1 MTSDFWAASGF
12 RLLRRDDRGYLAV
25 TDDYLRVYFMRPEVR
40 PAAESCAAELELH
53 ERLMNDP
60 RRPVA
65 AAELAAM
72 ADADLRENY
81 RVLLAFR
88 DRLISG
94 GSLEESYLSLFR
106 EDPKGGRA
114 AAPQLFLDQMAHA
127 ILRNIL
133 DGCDDFMRL
142 RAAELLFRSQ
152 RVSLQDD
159 AILLADEEIVD
170 LHAEDEAQGPL
181 NLMAMAD
188 PGSRRRIE
196 LDVMT
201 AENKM
206 LYGSRSDNFDMVL
219 DLRFTGQGLD
229 ALCRVLEAWLRHFMA
244 LDVAIQPVRA
254 IDDDHWVWHI
264 GLDVQAS
271 AILNDLYEGN
281 PVDEERGRRILA
293 LFELRIA
300 DTSVV
305 LPAVAGHP
313 VYLALAMTADNR
325 LVLKPQNLLAN
336 LPLISAA

>member
-1 MTSDFWAASGF
+1 MTDFWVSSAY
-12 RLLRRDDRGYLAV
+12 RLLRRDGRGYLAV
-25 TDDYLRVYFMRPEVR
+25 TDEYLRVYFMRPEVR
-40 PAAESCAAELELH
+40 PAAESCAAELALH

-60 RRPVA
+60 RGPVA
-65 AAELAAM
+65 EAELVAL
-72 ADADLRENY
+72 ADADVRENY

-88 DRLISG
+88 DRLISS
-94 GSLEESYLSLFR
+94 GSLEQSYLSLFK
-106 EDPKGGRA
+106 EDPKRGQA
-114 AAPQLFLDQMAHA
+114 AATQLFLDQMAHA

-159 AILLADEEIVD
+159 AILLADEEIVEM
-170 LHAEDEAQGPL
+170 HAEDATQTPL
-181 NLMAMAD
+181 DLMAMAD
-188 PGSRRRIE
+188 SGARRRIE

-201 AENKM
+201 AENKS

-219 DLRFTGQGLD
+219 DLRFTGEGLD

-244 LDVAIQPVRA
+244 LDVSIQPVQA

-271 AILNDLYEGN
+271 AILNDLYQGN
-281 PVDEERGRRILA
+281 PVDDERSRRILA

-300 DTSVV
+300 DQSVV
-305 LPAVAGHP
+305 LPTVAGRP
-313 VYLALAMTADNR
+313 IYLALAMTADNK
-325 LVLKPQNLLAN
+325 LTLKPQNLLAN